1 MFAVAGATFDGA
13 AAGAEQRAETK
24 PLFRMQ
30 KEKDLTK
37 SVKSI
42 IIITKEHR

>member
-13 AAGAEQRAETK
+13 AAGVEQSAEATGT
-24 PLFRMQ
+24 PV
-30 KEKDLTK
+30 KEKGLTK
-37 SVKSI
+37 TVKPS